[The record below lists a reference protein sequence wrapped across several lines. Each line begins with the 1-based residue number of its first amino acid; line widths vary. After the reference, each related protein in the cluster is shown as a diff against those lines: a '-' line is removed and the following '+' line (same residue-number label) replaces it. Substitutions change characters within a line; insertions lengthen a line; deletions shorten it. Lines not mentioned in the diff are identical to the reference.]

1 MPEAKRY
8 TADLRK
14 TVRLPRPDGALVRAD
29 DEIELHRSETSFL
42 GTNQRMLEHQAG
54 YTLALG
60 LRRCHVPAIC
70 NVIPASRLV
79 RTQIVRSKN
88 IDVVL
93 CDESL
98 VVSPTPVGDSVGFVD
113 ISSDGVGFAR
123 SENWS

>member
-60 LRRCHVPAIC
+60 LR
-70 NVIPASRLV
+70 
-79 RTQIVRSKN
+79 
-88 IDVVL
+88 
-93 CDESL
+93 
-98 VVSPTPVGDSVGFVD
+98 
-113 ISSDGVGFAR
+113 
-123 SENWS
+123 